1 MTSKI
6 KIKMGAIEIEYEGSE
21 QFLKDELP
29 ELLSA
34 VSNLYKASAPLIDAS
49 NVVTGTEVGSDKSS
63 EIVGTTGTLAAELGG
78 GTGPDLAMSAAARL
92 TFVLKKDKY
101 SRNEILEEMK
111 SASAYYK
118 TSYSSNL
125 TSILNGLIK
134 NKKLMEPAKDTY
146 SLSADSR
153 KSLEAKLV

>member
-6 KIKMGAIEIEYEGSE
+6 RIKMGAIEVEYEGTE
-21 QFLKDELP
+21 QFLKEELP

-34 VSNLYKASAPLIDAS
+34 VSKLYKSSAPEVNHAATAS
-49 NVVTGTEVGSDKSS
+49 EVGSGKNT
-63 EIVGTTGTLAAELGG
+63 EVVGTTGSLAAKLGG
-78 GTGPDLAMSAAARL
+78 DSGPDLTMSAAARL
-92 TFVLKKDKY
+92 TFVLKKEKFT
-101 SRNEILEEMK
+101 RNEILDEMK

-118 TSYSSNL
+118 TSYSNNL
-125 TSILNGLIK
+125 TTILNGLVK

-153 KSLEAKLV
+153 NGLGAKLA